1 MARPTANITLVF
13 TLILAAASVT
23 ATQETPRPGDKE
35 QGEEQL
41 ILKRQQHFAASHG
54 LNRVEQPHL
63 LRRSA
68 VRSLQKELSAGR
80 DAASALSWTGVG
92 PESMTML
99 DWVMGRVAGR
109 VSAIAVHPANED
121 IIYLGTASGGLWKTI
136 NGGASWISLF
146 DTVGTQTIGT
156 VTIDPSDSDTIW
168 VGTGEQGQSCTSYF
182 GMGLFRS
189 TDGGASFIAMNGSG
203 NDTLDLSFITA
214 VVVNSTNPQII
225 VVGGET
231 WCDNGSWVY
240 GGLYRS
246 TDGGGTWTSVIT
258 GFSAAITDL
267 VADSG
272 DPNTLYC
279 AVGRWSVDGN
289 GIYRSTDAGATW
301 NRLETGIPS
310 GTSVGRTRLAVAPGQ
325 TGVIYALMNISSGS
339 SLFKTIDGGDN
350 WTTQNSNACDGQ
362 CWYNLCLDVDP
373 ADAAHLLVGAI
384 RFYESTNNG
393 QALNVMTDGW
403 GDSQTVHQDT
413 HVVRFSRTD
422 SQKFWVGSDGGI
434 WRTDDGGASF
444 TNLNNNL
451 NITQFYDI
459 AVHPGD
465 PEIVFGGAQDN
476 SSSRR
481 TVNNLWDTTVITGD
495 GFINIIDP
503 SDPGFVIQTSYP
515 WNGYPSLFLSTAG
528 GTSYT
533 FSWLALSG
541 VTQNEPWPWVTPLAV
556 HESVDGGVTPSRL
569 FMGSDHVYRATV
581 ENPSSWTK
589 ISGDLS
595 DSSISVITPVWRDST
610 IGLYVGTSDGRIH
623 RTNDALAASVVWT
636 EVGGSLPGDQITD
649 IITDPTNANRV
660 YATRGAFGASRL
672 YRSTVGGTLWAE
684 VGDGLPNVPANS
696 VAVDPLDPQQVFVA
710 TDVGV
715 FASSDGGNTF
725 TVAMNGFP
733 LGSVVTDLEIDDDP
747 HILTAG
753 TYGRGAWQ
761 TLLGNTPLFTDG
773 FESGDTTAWSFA
785 TP

>member
-1 MARPTANITLVF
+1 M
-13 TLILAAASVT
+13 
-23 ATQETPRPGDKE
+23 
-35 QGEEQL
+35 
-41 ILKRQQHFAASHG
+41 
-54 LNRVEQPHL
+54 
-63 LRRSA
+63 
-68 VRSLQKELSAGR
+68 
-80 DAASALSWTGVG
+80 
-92 PESMTML
+92 
-99 DWVMGRVAGR
+99 
-109 VSAIAVHPANED
+109 
-121 IIYLGTASGGLWKTI
+121 
-136 NGGASWISLF
+136 
-146 DTVGTQTIGT
+146 
-156 VTIDPSDSDTIW
+156 
-168 VGTGEQGQSCTSYF
+168 
-182 GMGLFRS
+182 
-189 TDGGASFIAMNGSG
+189 
-203 NDTLDLSFITA
+203 
-214 VVVNSTNPQII
+214 
-225 VVGGET
+225 
-231 WCDNGSWVY
+231 
-240 GGLYRS
+240 
-246 TDGGGTWTSVIT
+246 
-258 GFSAAITDL
+258 
-267 VADSG
+267 
-272 DPNTLYC
+272 
-279 AVGRWSVDGN
+279 
-289 GIYRSTDAGATW
+289 
-301 NRLETGIPS
+301 
-310 GTSVGRTRLAVAPGQ
+310 AVAPGQ

-413 HVVRFSRTD
+413 YVVRFSRTD